1 MFPRVAVFVFCV
13 MLAVSTYAQTSTF
26 TYQGRINDGASPANG
41 TYNMQFSIWDA
52 VAGGAQLGSTITNT
66 SVSVVNGV
74 FTVQLDYTASPFAAG
89 ADRWIQIAVKK
100 PADASYTT
108 LTPRQQLTSS
118 PYAIT
123 ANNVTGTVAVAN
135 GGTGATTASAARTNL
150 GLGTLATQS
159 PTGTADNT
167 TFLRGDGTWSIGLV
181 GPQGPPGPAGPVGAT
196 GPAGPVGPVGPA
208 GATGATG
215 PIGPVGPV
223 GATGATGPIGPIGP
237 AGATGATGPI
247 GPVGPTGATGATG
260 PIGPVG
266 PQGVAGPIGAT
277 GPAGATGATGPQGPV
292 GATGPTGPQGPPGA
306 GVAGTNNYVAKF
318 TSATSIGNSQIQDNG
333 TSVSVGATAPS
344 NLYQGYYYRS
354 QLTATGDG
362 QATLFGYRTRT
373 SQDDGTGYGN
383 TQSNSA
389 VRGYNFW
396 GDVYTFGVAGWNYN
410 DYTRTG
416 GTFGAE
422 QAGTYW
428 GSLGYRSSGSL
439 NYGVYGSAG
448 YASGAGRPGPDG
460 DKQGIGG
467 GFFGG
472 MIGSWSRGEVMGQ
485 VTSGEMFAQYNV
497 GNVYTSGFSAD
508 VVSIDKG
515 RGAGTE
521 RVAAYAVTS
530 TELKVYDNGSGRL
543 EGESIFVPFTENYA
557 AMLNTIPDVTVSA
570 VGSPAQLYIKSIEK
584 NGFTVA
590 VAAGTANVRFSWIAV
605 GNRVDTARARALPSE
620 VLSPDFDTRLK
631 NVMFNEGDREN
642 SGAPMWWDGTKLR
655 FDRAPEPARPAKVEI
670 KP

>member
-26 TYQGRINDGASPANG
+26 TYQGRMNDGASPANG
-41 TYNMQFSIWDA
+41 TYNMQFSLWDA

-167 TFLRGDGTWSIGLV
+167 TFLRGDGTWSIGPV

-196 GPAGPVGPVGPA
+196 GPAGPVGPV
-208 GATGATG
+208 
-215 PIGPVGPV
+215 
-223 GATGATGPIGPIGP
+223 GP

-318 TSATSIGNSQIQDNG
+318 TSATSIGNSLIQDNG
-333 TSVSVGATAPS
+333 TSLSVGTAPS
-344 NLYQGYYYRS
+344 VSYLGYFYRN

-362 QATLFGYRTRT
+362 QHTLLGYRTRD
-373 SQDDGTGYGN
+373 SQNDGTGYSWATTN
-383 TQSNSA
+383 TA
-389 VRGYNFW
+389 TAGYSFW
-396 GDVYTFGVAGWNYN
+396 GDLYTFGVGGFSYN

-416 GTFGAE
+416 GVLGAE
-422 QAGTYW
+422 ATGGAYW
-428 GSLGYRSSGSL
+428 GSLGYKSSAST
-439 NYGVYGSAG
+439 NFGVYGSSAYG
-448 YASGAGRPGPDG
+448 SGAGRPGPDG

-497 GNVYTSGFSAD
+497 GNVYTSGFTAD
-508 VVSIDKG
+508 VVSVDKG

>member
-1 MFPRVAVFVFCV
+1 MKTMFPRVAVFVFCV

-167 TFLRGDGTWSIGLV
+167 TFLRGDGTWSIGPV

-260 PIGPVG
+260 PIGP
-266 PQGVAGPIGAT
+266 I
-277 GPAGATGATGPQGPV
+277 GPAGATGATGPIGPV
-292 GATGPTGPQGPPGA
+292 GPTGATGATGPIGP
-306 GVAGTNNYVAKF
+306 
-318 TSATSIGNSQIQDNG
+318 
-333 TSVSVGATAPS
+333 VG
-344 NLYQGYYYRS
+344 
-354 QLTATGDG
+354 
-362 QATLFGYRTRT
+362 
-373 SQDDGTGYGN
+373 
-383 TQSNSA
+383 
-389 VRGYNFW
+389 
-396 GDVYTFGVAGWNYN
+396 
-410 DYTRTG
+410 
-416 GTFGAE
+416 
-422 QAGTYW
+422 
-428 GSLGYRSSGSL
+428 
-439 NYGVYGSAG
+439 
-448 YASGAGRPGPDG
+448 
-460 DKQGIGG
+460 
-467 GFFGG
+467 
-472 MIGSWSRGEVMGQ
+472 
-485 VTSGEMFAQYNV
+485 
-497 GNVYTSGFSAD
+497 
-508 VVSIDKG
+508 
-515 RGAGTE
+515 
-521 RVAAYAVTS
+521 
-530 TELKVYDNGSGRL
+530 
-543 EGESIFVPFTENYA
+543 
-557 AMLNTIPDVTVSA
+557 
-570 VGSPAQLYIKSIEK
+570 
-584 NGFTVA
+584 
-590 VAAGTANVRFSWIAV
+590 
-605 GNRVDTARARALPSE
+605 
-620 VLSPDFDTRLK
+620 
-631 NVMFNEGDREN
+631 
-642 SGAPMWWDGTKLR
+642 
-655 FDRAPEPARPAKVEI
+655 
-670 KP
+670 